1 MSISEIELKFLVNH
15 IKEIIDDVYY
25 VSNIYPITKSSLV
38 IKFHHSQKNDI
49 SLLVSTFGIC
59 VTKYKYSI
67 VEDNDA
73 IKKIKSELER
83 SKLTDVSV
91 FEGERIVQFIF
102 QNVNGLKYHLIVE
115 LFGNGNVILCN
126 ESLKILALIN
136 PINVRHRVLKPGLN
150 YAPPPPRGVNPFSMN
165 FENFLSLVNTTKG
178 EGEGN
183 IDIKK
188 WLGRNLSISK
198 KFVEHIINNSGIK
211 NKKIKE
217 ISDDEFKNLFDE
229 LILLIKNISNGIGHE
244 PCIVLD
250 ESGNP
255 ADISPIIP
263 STVDINQIRKFSS
276 YSDAVDEF
284 LNNLIVN
291 SDATKNSDLEKRL
304 ELLEHDLQEQEK
316 AKNLV
321 ISKSAKLRDFATLLM
336 RQMDAMMNIETPIFQ
351 KILFDSNAK
360 ILNIRGKYI
369 LEIVDEKMPLD
380 SDNFNL
386 PKLSSSLFG
395 LAKEKERGLI
405 TIENSQLKL
414 LEQIDKLKQKKDK
427 KPLPGVKVLTNKQ
440 WYEKY
445 RWFFT
450 SDGLLAIGGK
460 DASSNS
466 VIIRKLLTENDYV
479 FHAEVNGS
487 PFFILQNANI
497 SNTDIS
503 QSILEVSQAT
513 VSFSR
518 SWKSGLSS
526 SDAYWVLSSQLKKG
540 APTGQYLPKGSFVI
554 EGKRNFVKNLEIKL
568 AIGLSFIDNKSLFV
582 VGPYHAVKKR
592 SICMRNLLPSGLD
605 VVKASKKIKADFVD
619 YSIKNDFP
627 KDIVEHLK
635 SLSIDEIVRVLPVGQ
650 CKLLPIEKGDLKDNF
665 IKITEK

>member
-15 IKEIIDDVYY
+15 FKEIIDDVYY
-25 VSNIYPITKSSLV
+25 ISNIYPITKSSLI

-59 VTKYKYSI
+59 VTKYKYSVI
-67 VEDNDA
+67 EDNDA

-83 SKLTDVSV
+83 SKLVDVSI

-102 QNVNGLKYHLIVE
+102 QNVNGLKHYLIIE
-115 LFGNGNVILCN
+115 LFGNGNIILCN

-136 PINVRHRVLKPGLN
+136 SINVRHRVLKPGLN
-150 YAPPPPRGVNPFSMN
+150 YAPPPPRGVSPFSIN
-165 FENFLSLVNTTKG
+165 LDNFLSLVNATKE

-198 KFVEHIINNSGIK
+198 KFVEHIINNSKIR
-211 NKKIKE
+211 NKKINDL
-217 ISDDEFKNLFDE
+217 SDDDFKSLFDG
-229 LILLIKNISNGIGHE
+229 LIFLITNISNGVGHE

-250 ESGNP
+250 EIGNP
-255 ADISPIIP
+255 TDISPIIP
-263 STVDINQIRKFSS
+263 STVNSNQIKNFSS

-284 LNNLIVN
+284 LNYLIVN

-304 ELLEHDLQEQEK
+304 ELLEHDLEEQEK
-316 AKNLV
+316 AKSLV
-321 ISKSAKLRDFATLLM
+321 ISKSAKLRDFAILLM
-336 RQMDAMMNIETPIFQ
+336 RQMDAKMSVENPTLQ
-351 KILFDSNAK
+351 KILFEFNAK
-360 ILNIRGKYI
+360 LLSVRGKYV
-369 LEIVDEKMPLD
+369 LEIADEKLPLD
-380 SDNFNL
+380 SDNFNI

-395 LAKEKERGLI
+395 IAKEKERGLI
-405 TIENSQLKL
+405 TIENSQLKIA
-414 LEQIDKLKQKKDK
+414 EQIDKLKQKKDK
-427 KPLPGVKVLTNKQ
+427 KPLSGIKVLANKE

-460 DASSNS
+460 DATSNS

-503 QSILEVSQAT
+503 QSILEVAQAT

-518 SWKSGLSS
+518 SWKGGLSS
-526 SDAYWVLSSQLKKG
+526 SDAYWVLPSQIKKG

-568 AIGLSFIDNKSLFV
+568 AIGLSFIDNKSLFF
-582 VGPYHAVKKR
+582 VGPYQAVKKR
-592 SICMRNLLPSGLD
+592 STCMRNLLPSGLD

-627 KDIVEHLK
+627 RDIIEHLK
-635 SLSIDEIVRVLPVGQ
+635 SLSIDEIVRILPVGQ
-650 CKLLPIEKGDLKDNF
+650 CKLLPIEKGDLKENF
-665 IKITEK
+665 IEITEK